1 MVASGSSKQ
10 WLRRHVSDAFVRQA
24 RDAGLRSRAA
34 FKLKEI
40 QGKHRILRPGQV
52 VVDCGAAPGGWTQVA
67 TGLVQAPRRGFV
79 VAIDLLPLDPPVK
92 QAMCLQQDFTLP
104 ASQDRIRSLV
114 RQYHVL
120 RDEEAKERRLARQQ
134 KRNAAKPS
142 SPASN
147 EVIEASE
154 PEPQPAPSRPDEV
167 TAETVEKP
175 AHAVST
181 RPVDVVLSDMAPSF
195 SGNKSLD
202 RLRTVG
208 LAESALDFAVPLL
221 RPGGHF
227 CCKILQGPEA
237 DELRTRMR
245 SLFENVFYEKPK
257 SSRTESAEGFLVGV
271 GFRVPGEPGT
281 TRSTPREAEEADLVA
296 VAEHE
301 GSQ

>member
-34 FKLKEI
+34 YKLKEI
-40 QGKHRILRPGQV
+40 QGKHRILRP
-52 VVDCGAAPGGWTQVA
+52 DCGAAPGGWTQVA

-104 ASQDRIRSLV
+104 ATQDRIRSLV

-120 RDEEAKERRLARQQ
+120 RAEEAKERRLARQN
-134 KRNAAKPS
+134 KRSAAAPLSS
-142 SPASN
+142 SPTADVAVETVERS
-147 EVIEASE
+147 
-154 PEPQPAPSRPDEV
+154 APSRPDEV
-167 TAETVEKP
+167 IAETVEKP
-175 AHAVST
+175 HAVSA

-221 RPGGHF
+221 RHGGHF

-237 DELRTRMR
+237 DALRTRMR
-245 SLFENVFYEKPK
+245 SLFESVFYEKPK

-271 GFRVPGEPGT
+271 GFRVPGYEPATNG
-281 TRSTPREAEEADLVA
+281 PAAHEAEAGADLDA
-296 VAEHE
+296 AETHE
-301 GSQ
+301 EKQ

>member
-104 ASQDRIRSLV
+104 VTQDRIRSLV

-120 RDEEAKERRLARQQ
+120 RAEEAKERRIARQQ
-134 KRNAAKPS
+134 KKAAAASP
-142 SPASN
+142 SPASDGA
-147 EVIEASE
+147 VEASE
-154 PEPQPAPSRPDEV
+154 SKPQSAPSRPNEV

-175 AHAVST
+175 VHTVST

-257 SSRTESAEGFLVGV
+257 SSRTESAEGFLVGI
-271 GFRVPGEPGT
+271 GFRVPNFEPAT
-281 TRSTPREAEEADLVA
+281 TESAPRNAEADLDA
-296 VAEHE
+296 AEKHE
-301 GSQ
+301 

>member
-1 MVASGSSKQ
+1 MAPATR
-10 WLRRHVSDAFVRQA
+10 LRRICSASARRGPAVARRLQA
-24 RDAGLRSRAA
+24 
-34 FKLKEI
+34 
-40 QGKHRILRPGQV
+40 QGNPGQAPDFGPGQV

-67 TGLVQAPRRGFV
+67 TGLVQAPGRGFV

-104 ASQDRIRSLV
+104 ATQDRIRSLV

-120 RDEEAKERRLARQQ
+120 RAEEVKERRLARQ
-134 KRNAAKPS
+134 KMRNTAAS
-142 SPASN
+142 ASPAPD
-147 EVIEASE
+147 EAVDAPR
-154 PEPQPAPSRPDEV
+154 PEPQSAPARPDKV
-167 TAETVEKP
+167 TAETVEKL
-175 AHAVST
+175 HTVSA

-237 DELRTRMR
+237 DSLRTRMR
-245 SLFENVFYEKPK
+245 ALFENVFYEKPK

-271 GFRVPGEPGT
+271 GFRVPGSEPATGGPAA
-281 TRSTPREAEEADLVA
+281 SQGGVELDVVA
-296 VAEHE
+296 SEPEVK
-301 GSQ
+301 Q